1 MVLSDRAGQDRRI
14 ARSGRAAYPTG
25 RRTTR
30 DTTHPGDDRVGG
42 RPYADAVPATEN
54 HHPAPGAWPSGRRH
68 GALGETGLGRGGLG
82 GSDQTR
88 PAPGGEGELRGPA
101 GGRRAGAVA
110 VHVALVVVALA
121 SMLVAS
127 SYSAMP
133 DPVAGLRL
141 AWAAAGVACGT
152 GVASLLLV
160 RGRYPVLVA
169 VVGSVYAMLLPG
181 GAFVALVGLASVVA
195 TRPRRQALLVGAM
208 VGAATGVS
216 VLRDALRPAAAQIF
230 SSTQP
235 VGEVVAAPVW
245 SHPLVFVVSLGA
257 AVGAGLYRRARRDLT
272 EVRAE
277 SHERAQT
284 TEHLRTELTRQEERD
299 LIAREVHDTLA
310 HRLSLVSLQAGA
322 LEVVAAGDPELQ
334 EAASAVQ
341 ANAHRSLDDLRG
353 LIGVLRDP
361 ATVRTS
367 ATEPPVQLSLDDL
380 AELLTTTREAGTPV
394 VATVVVSDATS
405 ASAPFTHAVYRIVQ
419 ESLTNASKHAP
430 GLHLDVALTASAAS
444 GLHLR
449 VSNPLPAQA
458 RAGGVPGS
466 GAGVTGI
473 HERVRLLGGRAQVGP
488 SDGHFVVDVWLPW
501 VVHSA

>member
-1 MVLSDRAGQDRRI
+1 MPLSDRSRQVGRI
-14 ARSGRAAYPTG
+14 ARSGRPVDPTG
-25 RRTTR
+25 RGTTR
-30 DTTHPGDDRVGG
+30 DTTHPGDDHVGA
-42 RPYADAVPATEN
+42 RPYADAVPPTEK
-54 HHPAPGAWPSGRRH
+54 HPASPGAW
-68 GALGETGLGRGGLG
+68 
-82 GSDQTR
+82 R
-88 PAPGGEGELRGPA
+88 PGT
-101 GGRRAGAVA
+101 
-110 VHVALVVVALA
+110 VALHVVLVVFALA

-133 DPVAGLRL
+133 QPASGLRL
-141 AWAAAGVACGT
+141 AWAGAGMVLGT
-152 GVASLLLV
+152 GVASLVLV

-169 VVGSVYAMLLPG
+169 VVGSIYALLLPG
-181 GAFVALVGLASVVA
+181 DSFVALVGLASVVA
-195 TRPRRQALLVGAM
+195 TRPRREVLAVGGLVTLAT
-208 VGAATGVS
+208 GAA
-216 VLRDALRPAAAQIF
+216 VLRDASRPAAGQVF

-235 VGEVVAAPVW
+235 GGEVVAAPVW
-245 SHPLVFVVSLGA
+245 SHVLVFVLALGV
-257 AVGAGLYRRARRDLT
+257 AVGVGLYRRARRDLT
-272 EVRAE
+272 EVRAQSRE
-277 SHERAQT
+277 QAQT

-361 ATVRTS
+361 AS
-367 ATEPPVQLSLDDL
+367 ARSVTTEPPVQLSLDDL

-430 GLHLDVALTASAAS
+430 GLPLDVALTASAAS

-449 VSNPLPAQA
+449 VSNPLPREA
-458 RAGGVPGS
+458 RTGGVPGA

-473 HERVRLLGGRAQVGP
+473 HERVRLLGGRARVGP
-488 SDGHFVVDVWLPW
+488 HDGRFVVDVWLPW